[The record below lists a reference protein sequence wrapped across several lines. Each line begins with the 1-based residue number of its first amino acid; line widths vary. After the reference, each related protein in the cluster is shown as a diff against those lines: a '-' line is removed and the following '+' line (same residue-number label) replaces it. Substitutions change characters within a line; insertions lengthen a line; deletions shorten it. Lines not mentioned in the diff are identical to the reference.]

1 VIGLTAGVYSDEFHD
16 PVKIRRRFIAGCS
29 KMASTI
35 DLFEQVEV
43 SQNFYS
49 SLTMWQNKLGRL
61 YHKTYYGRNLRFP

>member
-43 SQNFYS
+43 SPYFYS
-49 SLTMWQNKLGRL
+49 SLTMW
-61 YHKTYYGRNLRFP
+61 